1 MKFLLERA
9 GPKYL
14 SVLSKMINS
23 QDEMGL
29 TPIYLLC
36 RQGYSKKE
44 KKNKILIAEGKS
56 PMEHKDRIEILKL
69 LVSGMDSQYSG
80 AKVPLEDK
88 AEWLLQVK
96 EVKYS
101 PLHWLAYWNDTES
114 ILFLLR
120 LANKDE
126 KITIDRI
133 LCLNCNDN
141 TPVDTAGKNRSNL
154 AAMLFLD
161 FFL

>member
-1 MKFLLERA
+1 M
-9 GPKYL
+9 
-14 SVLSKMINS
+14 
-23 QDEMGL
+23 
-29 TPIYLLC
+29 
-36 RQGYSKKE
+36 
-44 KKNKILIAEGKS
+44 IAEGKS
-56 PMEHKDRIEILKL
+56 PKEHTDRIEILRL
-69 LVSGMDSQYSG
+69 LVLGHDQQYSG
-80 AKVPLEDK
+80 ARVPKEDK
-88 AEWLLQVK
+88 AEWLIQVR

>member
-1 MKFLLERA
+1 L
-9 GPKYL
+9 GHD
-14 SVLSKMINS
+14 
-23 QDEMGL
+23 Q
-29 TPIYLLC
+29 
-36 RQGYSKKE
+36 
-44 KKNKILIAEGKS
+44 
-56 PMEHKDRIEILKL
+56 
-69 LVSGMDSQYSG
+69 QYSG
-80 AKVPLEDK
+80 ARVPKEDK
-88 AEWLLQVK
+88 AEWLIQVR

-126 KITIDRI
+126 KITIDKI

>member
-1 MKFLLERA
+1 MLA
-9 GPKYL
+9 
-14 SVLSKMINS
+14 
-23 QDEMGL
+23 
-29 TPIYLLC
+29 
-36 RQGYSKKE
+36 
-44 KKNKILIAEGKS
+44 AGKS
-56 PMEHKDRIEILKL
+56 PKEHKDRIQIVKL
-69 LVSGMDSQYSG
+69 LVTD
-80 AKVPLEDK
+80 AH
-88 AEWLLQVK
+88 AEWLIQVK

-141 TPVDTAGKNRSNL
+141 TPVDTAGKNRSSL

-161 FFL
+161 FFLQNFDYIKKIFVTDKLANKKIT